1 MATPPPIGD
10 CDVHPPMGGTTS
22 QRLSEAVLAPGL
34 RSAEEATA
42 RAALR
47 AQIAR
52 LEERLAAQRAGSR
65 ARRPAAFAA
74 SLGLPYSQPSP
85 STPRPRLL
93 SLGELEHARDELAER
108 LHDERAAQDAAGLRH
123 EHARA
128 LREEMLLDPAAH
140 AHVRVSND
148 DVGEPGC
155 HDLHVRPR
163 FGLLGMLMRWW
174 RVRISSGC
182 P

>member
-1 MATPPPIGD
+1 MFQSPA
-10 CDVHPPMGGTTS
+10 DV
-22 QRLSEAVLAPGL
+22 EAGAP
-34 RSAEEATA
+34 AVEEAGA
-42 RAALR
+42 PVVEEAAGREALR
-47 AQIAR
+47 AQLAR
-52 LEERLAAQRAGSR
+52 LEEQLVAQRAGSR

-74 SLGLPYSQPSP
+74 TLALPYEPP
-85 STPRPRLL
+85 PKYAPRPRLL
-93 SLGELEHARDELAER
+93 SLGELERQRDALVEELRRER
-108 LHDERAAQDAAGLRH
+108 EEAGVAGERH

-140 AHVRVSND
+140 PYTRVTND
-148 DVGEPGC
+148 DIGEPGC

>member
-1 MATPPPIGD
+1 MPTPAAPTRGDWNISAPIGA
-10 CDVHPPMGGTTS
+10 TTS
-22 QRLSEAVLAPGL
+22 QPSVDEAAAR
-34 RSAEEATA
+34 RS
-42 RAALR
+42 LR
-47 AQIAR
+47 AQIGG

-74 SLGLPYSQPSP
+74 TLELAYPPATRRAAS
-85 STPRPRLL
+85 PRLL
-93 SLGELEHARDELAER
+93 SLGDLELQRDSLAALLR
-108 LHDERAAQDAAGLRH
+108 DERAAQDEAGARH
-123 EHARA
+123 ERARA

-140 AHVRVSND
+140 PYVRVSND
-148 DVGEPGC
+148 DAGEPGC
-155 HDLHVRPR
+155 HHLHVRPR